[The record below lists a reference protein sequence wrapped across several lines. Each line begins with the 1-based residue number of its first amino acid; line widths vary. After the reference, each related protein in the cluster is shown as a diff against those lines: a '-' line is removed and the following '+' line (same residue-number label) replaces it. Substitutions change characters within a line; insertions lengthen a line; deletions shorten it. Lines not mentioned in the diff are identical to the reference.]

1 MLEES
6 MRKKRPHPN
15 LRRGLTTAAFL
26 WPLSLAAVVFG
37 QQTPPGTSQPYP
49 LPSTT
54 PISRAAPA
62 AAAAAAESPVHI
74 SFAQAEESARKIE
87 PAWLAQQTARGSA
100 VYDRRMALAGLLPQA
115 TYHGEA
121 LYTQPNGVPDS
132 GPLPGTIGPVFI
144 ANNSVREYISQA
156 WVTDKLSLTGV
167 ARYRQASALSKQA
180 QAQAEIAAR
189 GLHVVVTLDY
199 YAALAAQH
207 KLAAAQSA
215 EQEAQRF
222 DDLTRKLE
230 AGREVAHADVLKAQL
245 QWEQR
250 QRDLADAKQTLLAT
264 KESLG
269 VLLFPDPSTPYDL
282 DDTLNAQ
289 PNLPPEAQARALAGA
304 SNPELRSALATL
316 QASREDVRAAW
327 GEYFPTLTLAY
338 NYGIDA
344 PYFAA
349 SGPNGRQ
356 FLGYS
361 VGAGLDIPLWNW
373 FTTHDKI
380 KQSQLREHQAQAG
393 LDYAQRQL
401 IAALDQSYN
410 ELRAAATIFTSLQAS
425 VGQAQESLRLTTLRY
440 QAGEAS
446 VLEVVD
452 AQNTLFAAE
461 SAVADGAARYHV
473 ARANLEQWTGPLP

>member
-1 MLEES
+1 MREES
-6 MRKKRPHPN
+6 MRKKCPHSN
-15 LRRGLTTAAFL
+15 LRRGLPTAAFL

-37 QQTPPGTSQPYP
+37 QQTSPGTSQPYP

-62 AAAAAAESPVHI
+62 AAAAAVSPIHI

-132 GPLPGTIGPVFI
+132 GPLPGTVGPVFI

-156 WVTDKLSLTGV
+156 RVTDKLSLTGV
-167 ARYRQASALSKQA
+167 ARYRQAGALSKQA

-199 YAALAAQH
+199 YAVLAAQH

-215 EQEAQRF
+215 EQEAGRF

-245 QWEQR
+245 QREQR
-250 QRDLADAKQTLLAT
+250 QRDLADARQALLVA

-282 DDTLNAQ
+282 DDTLNTQ
-289 PNLPPEAQARALAGA
+289 PDLPAATQVRALAA
-304 SNPELRSALATL
+304 HFNPEMRSALANL
-316 QASREDVRAAW
+316 QVAKEDVRAAW
-327 GEYFPTLTLAY
+327 GGYFPTLTLAY

-344 PYFAA
+344 PYFEATGP
-349 SGPNGRQ
+349 SGQQ

-361 VGAGLDIPLWNW
+361 IGAGLDISLWNW